1 MNPALDMKCLHI
13 IMIGLVFIS
22 LSVTSATA
30 NSEESFKKEMETQLL
45 EWINAARTNPLETA
59 AMVGLDPDQV
69 LAELPGLYDVLTQGL
84 IPLRH
89 DEMLSNAA
97 RSHTLDMLENDY
109 YGYES
114 QDGRMMDDRVLEAGY
129 VAEVVDESL
138 GMLGFNNF
146 IDPTKAVFKIFSS
159 MYKGELNPDR
169 TRPLNI
175 LDPVFKDVGIG
186 FGTGQLTLQGVP
198 YNVYMVTCDFAAAF
212 SQESRSRT
220 AAELEMAG
228 MINQL
233 RARPLEVIES
243 LGIELAP
250 FLEADPNLYEAL
262 ARSVFPLV
270 PSTSLQSASRAH
282 SRDMLFNDFVGH
294 ISSDGKTIEDRVTAS
309 GYVPVKA
316 GEVIQFV
323 ETDSPYVNEAI
334 EETLRGMVEEE
345 IDHFMET
352 GELILLNTEFVDMG
366 IGAESGTLEWDGQAL
381 EGVMTTV
388 TTGVSEDWKPLY
400 LIGTVYEDEN
410 NDGLQSVGE
419 GISGVK
425 VAISSMD
432 EVIDSEEFKE
442 TTTNGSGMFTAPV
455 DMIGSYLVTISVPG
469 EEPVEYAV
477 SVEAENVWLEHRLV
491 GSEQEEGE

>member
-1 MNPALDMKCLHI
+1 MKRLHAI
-13 IMIGLVFIS
+13 IIGLIFIS
-22 LSVTSATA
+22 LSVTSASA
-30 NSEESFKKEMETQLL
+30 NSEESFTKEMEIQLL

-84 IPLRH
+84 APLRH
-89 DEMLSNAA
+89 DEMLSDAA
-97 RSHTLDMLENDY
+97 HSHTQDMLENDY
-109 YGYES
+109 FGYKS
-114 QDGRMMDDRVLEAGY
+114 KDGRMVDDRISEAGY

-138 GMLGFNNF
+138 GMLGFYNF

-198 YNVYMVTCDFAAAF
+198 YNVYVVTCDFAAAF

-243 LGIELAP
+243 LGIDLAP
-250 FLEADPNLYEAL
+250 FLETDPNLYEVL
-262 ARSVFPLV
+262 AKPVFPLV
-270 PSTSLQSASRAH
+270 PSTSLQSTSRAH
-282 SRDMLFNDFVGH
+282 SRDMLLNDFIGH
-294 ISSDGKTIEDRVTAS
+294 ISSDGKTVEDRIMAS

-316 GEVIQFV
+316 GEAIQFV
-323 ETDSPYVNEAI
+323 ETNSPYGNEAI
-334 EETLRGMVEEE
+334 EETLRGMVEGE

-366 IGAESGTLEWDGQAL
+366 IGAESGALKWDGRIL
-381 EGVMTTV
+381 RGMMTTI
-388 TTGVSEDWKPLY
+388 TTGMSEDWKPIY
-400 LIGTVYEDEN
+400 LIGSVYEDEN

-425 VAISSMD
+425 VVISSMD
-432 EVIDSEEFKE
+432 GAFDTEESKE
-442 TTTNGSGMFTAPV
+442 TATNDAGMFAAPM
-455 DMIGSYLVTISVPG
+455 DMGSYLVTISVPG
-469 EEPVEYAV
+469 EEPVEYVV
-477 SVEAENVWLEHRLV
+477 SVEAENVWLEHRLI

>member
-1 MNPALDMKCLHI
+1 MKRLLI
-13 IMIGLVFIS
+13 IIIGLVFIS
-22 LSVTSATA
+22 LSVTSASATG
-30 NSEESFKKEMETQLL
+30 EESFTKEMEIQLL

-84 IPLRH
+84 APLSQ
-89 DEMLSNAA
+89 DEMLSDAA

-114 QDGRMMDDRVLEAGY
+114 QDGRMVDDRVLEAGY
-129 VAEVVDESL
+129 EAEVVDESL
-138 GMLGFNNF
+138 GMLGFYNF
-146 IDPTKAVFKIFSS
+146 IDPTRAVFKIFSS

-175 LDPVFKDVGIG
+175 LAPVFKDVGIG
-186 FGTGQLTLQGVP
+186 FGAGQLTLQGVP
-198 YNVYMVTCDFAAAF
+198 YNVYVVTCDFAAAF
-212 SQESRSRT
+212 SQEGRSRT

-233 RARPLEVIES
+233 RASPLEVIES
-243 LGIELAP
+243 LSIELTP
-250 FLEADPNLYEAL
+250 FMETDPNLYEVL

-282 SRDMLFNDFVGH
+282 SRDMLINDFVGH
-294 ISSDGKTIEDRVTAS
+294 ISSDGITVEDRIMAS

-323 ETDSPYVNEAI
+323 ETDSPYGNEAI
-334 EETLRGMVEEE
+334 EETLRGMVQGE

-352 GELILLNTEFVDMG
+352 GELILLNNEFVDMG

-388 TTGVSEDWKPLY
+388 TTGVSEDWKPFY
-400 LIGTVYEDEN
+400 LIGTVYDDEN

-419 GISGVK
+419 GISGAK
-425 VAISSMD
+425 IAISSVD
-432 EVIDSEEFKE
+432 EAIDSEEFTE
-442 TTTNGSGMFTAPV
+442 TATNSAGMFAAPV
-455 DMIGSYLVTISVPG
+455 DMGSYLVTISVPG
-469 EEPVEYAV
+469 EEPVEYVV
-477 SVEAENVWLEHRLV
+477 SVEAENVWLEHHLV
-491 GSEQEEGE
+491 WSEQEEGE